1 MRLTV
6 KGAIEENTY
15 DVIVIGLGPSGFAS
29 AKILSEGGLRVL
41 VIEKSDKFRKV
52 CGGLLCE
59 EAIEFMSELNIA
71 PPRMH

>member
-1 MRLTV
+1 MKISMT
-6 KGAIEENTY
+6 GNTY
-15 DVIVIGLGPSGFAS
+15 DVFVIGLGPSGFAS
-29 AKILSEGGLRVL
+29 AKTLSESGLKVL

-59 EAIEFMSELNIA
+59 EAVEFMSELNIA